1 MKGIRR
7 MKEYLRK
14 IGYKRILMSIMGN
27 VFAGLGIAIFKL
39 SALGNDP
46 YSAMTMQL
54 AEVTGMEYGNFQVLF
69 NLGLFVI
76 QLIFGRKLIGIGTVI
91 NACLLGYIVTF
102 FYRLLLLIGTPQN
115 LVQQVLILCPGV
127 LICSFGLSLYQTANL
142 GVSPYDGLA
151 LITQAKLPK
160 IPYFWHRIA
169 DDTIST
175 LVCFFAGG
183 VLAVGASASAV
194 GASESLAGGMIGLGT
209 LVAAFGFGPFIHFF
223 NQHFSE
229 KLVNADHR
237 KESRNV

>member
-1 MKGIRR
+1 MKN
-7 MKEYLRK
+7 YLQK
-14 IGYKRILMSIMGN
+14 IGYKRILMTVMGN

-69 NLGLFVI
+69 NLGLFII
-76 QLIFGRKLIGIGTVI
+76 QLIWGRKLIGMGTII
-91 NACLLGYIVTF
+91 NACFLGYIVTF
-102 FYRLLLLIGTPQN
+102 FYRLLILFAVPQN
-115 LVQQVLILCPGV
+115 FIQQILILGV
-127 LICSFGLSLYQTANL
+127 GVIVCSFGLSLYQTAAL

-151 LITQAKLPK
+151 LITQSKLPK

-183 VLAVGASASAV
+183 VLAFGAAATNIV
-194 GASESLAGGMIGLGT
+194 ASESLAGGIIGLGT
-209 LVAAFGFGPFIHFF
+209 LVTAFGFGPVIHFF
-223 NQHFSE
+223 NKNFSE
-229 KLVNADHR
+229 KLIAEKNGETNED
-237 KESRNV
+237 